1 MQTDNTSGAGERSA
15 TELFFSLIRCGIGN
29 EKALPYTPTPEQW
42 HELFDIAKKQTLAGI
57 AFAGIKELQQ
67 EQRPPKEI
75 LLQWFQ
81 LSNIIQKKNAGL
93 NRKSAFVAERFLRD
107 GFRNC
112 ILKGQ
117 GAAQLYPDPTL
128 RTPGDIDIWLEGG
141 HEKVLTY
148 VKKYINNCDPT
159 YHHVDFPITPDLD
172 IEIHYRPT
180 WMYNPFA
187 DKRMQAYFD
196 GQADEQF
203 CNTVHTAEGNFN
215 APTATFNRIYML
227 LHIYRHLFFEGIG
240 MRQLL
245 DYYFVMKQGMTDK
258 EKELYRNT
266 TREFGIERF
275 AGAVMYVMQHMFHL
289 DCSQMPVEPNTRH
302 GKFLLREVM
311 LAGNFG
317 KHDTRYIQ
325 NEGIFPKLFNNTRR
339 LLTLMWYY
347 PQEALWIPYFKL
359 WHWFWRRRNRK
370 ERYKSDNAG

>member
-1 MQTDNTSGAGERSA
+1 MQTGNTSRAEECSV

-29 EKALPYTPTPEQW
+29 EKALPYTPMPEQW

-57 AFAGIKELQQ
+57 AFAGIKELPQ

-81 LSNIIQKKNAGL
+81 LSNIIQKKNADL
-93 NRKSAFVAERFLRD
+93 NRKSVFVAKKFLHD

-117 GAAQLYPDPTL
+117 GVAQLYPDPTL

-141 HEKVLTY
+141 CKKALAY
-148 VKKYINNCDPT
+148 VREHIKDCTPT

-180 WMYNPFA
+180 WMYNPFVN
-187 DKRMQAYFD
+187 KRLQTYFD

-203 CNTVHTAEGNFN
+203 CNTVHTPDGNFN
-215 APTATFNRIYML
+215 APTAAFNRIYML

-245 DYYFVMKQGMTDK
+245 DYYFVMKQGMTDN
-258 EKELYRNT
+258 EKQQYRNT
-266 TREFGIERF
+266 TRELGIERF
-275 AGAVMYVMQHMFHL
+275 SGAVMYVMQRMFHL
-289 DCSQMPVEPNTRH
+289 NCSQMPVEPNTRH

-325 NEGIFPKLFNNTRR
+325 NGGIFPKLFNNTRR

-347 PQEALWIPYFKL
+347 PKEALWIPYFKT
-359 WHWFWRRRNRK
+359 WHCFWQFRNRK
-370 ERYKSDNAG
+370 KL

>member
-1 MQTDNTSGAGERSA
+1 MQTGNTSRAEERSV

-29 EKALPYTPTPEQW
+29 EKALPYTPMPEQW

-57 AFAGIKELQQ
+57 AFAGIKELPQ

-81 LSNIIQKKNAGL
+81 LSNIIQKKNADL
-93 NRKSAFVAERFLRD
+93 NRKSVFVAKKFLHD

-117 GAAQLYPDPTL
+117 GVAQLYPDPTL

-180 WMYNPFA
+180 WMYNPFVN
-187 DKRMQAYFD
+187 KRLQTYFD

-203 CNTVHTAEGNFN
+203 CNTVHTPDGNFN
-215 APTATFNRIYML
+215 APTVAFNRIYML

-245 DYYFVMKQGMTDK
+245 DYYFVMKQGMTDN
-258 EKELYRNT
+258 EKQQYRNT

-275 AGAVMYVMQHMFHL
+275 SGAVMYVMQRMFHL
-289 DCSQMPVEPNTRH
+289 DRSQMPVEPNTRH

-325 NEGIFPKLFNNTRR
+325 NGGIFPKLFNNTRR

-347 PQEALWIPYFKL
+347 PKEALWIPYFKT
-359 WHWFWRRRNRK
+359 WHCFWQFRNRK
-370 ERYKSDNAG
+370 KL

>member
-1 MQTDNTSGAGERSA
+1 MQTDNTSRAEERSV

-29 EKALPYTPTPEQW
+29 EKALPYTPMPEQW

-57 AFAGIKELQQ
+57 AFAGIKELPQ

-81 LSNIIQKKNAGL
+81 LSNIIQKKNADL
-93 NRKSAFVAERFLRD
+93 NRKSVFVAKKFLHD

-117 GAAQLYPDPTL
+117 GVAQLYPDPTL

-141 HEKVLTY
+141 CKKALAY
-148 VKKYINNCDPT
+148 VRKHIKDCTPT
-159 YHHVDFPITPDLD
+159 YPHVDFPITPGLD

-187 DKRMQAYFD
+187 DKCMQAYFD

-203 CNTVHTAEGNFN
+203 CNTVHTPDGNFN
-215 APTATFNRIYML
+215 APTVAFNRIYML

-245 DYYFVMKQGMTDK
+245 DYYFVMKQGMTDN
-258 EKELYRNT
+258 EKQQYRNT

-275 AGAVMYVMQHMFHL
+275 SGAVMYVMQRMFHL
-289 DCSQMPVEPNTRH
+289 DCSLMPVEPNTRH
-302 GKFLLREVM
+302 GKFLLREIM

-325 NEGIFPKLFNNTRR
+325 NGGIFPKLFNNTRR

-347 PQEALWIPYFKL
+347 PKEALWIPYFKT
-359 WHWFWRRRNRK
+359 WHCFWQFRNRK
-370 ERYKSDNAG
+370 KL